1 MRISSRPGDPGYN
14 RLACG
19 GITVYLDGAEVHRC
33 FTADEERG
41 LVVVADLDG
50 QYRTRANHKGTDVR
64 TRELHGVV
72 RIVLAPDS
80 QLARSIGD
88 R

>member
-1 MRISSRPGDPGYN
+1 MRLSTRPGDPGYN
-14 RLACG
+14 HCACG
-19 GITVYLDGAEVHRC
+19 GVTVYLDGAKVSHC
-33 FTADEERG
+33 LTADEERG

-50 QYRTRANHKGTDVR
+50 QYRTRLNHKRTDVR

-80 QLARSIGD
+80 PLARSIGD

>member
-1 MRISSRPGDPGYN
+1 MRISSRPGDPRYN

-19 GITVYLDGAEVHRC
+19 GITVYLD
-33 FTADEERG
+33 
-41 LVVVADLDG
+41 
-50 QYRTRANHKGTDVR
+50 
-64 TRELHGVV
+64 
-72 RIVLAPDS
+72 S

>member
-1 MRISSRPGDPGYN
+1 M
-14 RLACG
+14 L
-19 GITVYLDGAEVHRC
+19 HR
-33 FTADEERG
+33 EERG

-50 QYRTRANHKGTDVR
+50 QYRMRMNHKGTDVR